1 MGLSNWWY
9 YTGSATKAI
18 TIMGGIIAIA
28 LLAIVVASPHVKPLQ
43 PIAKSLGLIQTQ
55 VQTVYVR

>member
-18 TIMGGIIAIA
+18 TIMGIVAIV
-28 LLAIVVASPHVKPLQ
+28 LLVVVVASPHVKPLQ
-43 PIAKSLGLIQTQ
+43 PVAKSLA
-55 VQTVYVR
+55 